1 MGCHIRQW
9 VSGLLLVVGLMLC
22 LTLMIVDSAP
32 AFASIH
38 TYPESPTQVMFRSQ
52 QSLRDALG
60 QTWQAVLF
68 KRLKL
73 GQVDCVH
80 LRLVE
85 FPNRTSLAHPA
96 PLRIT
101 AGTGEVW
108 TAKDV
113 FGESVLP
120 ANVGEYDLLE
130 MLSRLDS
137 NTPLRLDLPL
147 KGRRTVELLVPP
159 FAVREWRLLMNQEL

>member
-1 MGCHIRQW
+1 M
-9 VSGLLLVVGLMLC
+9 S
-22 LTLMIVDSAP
+22 
-32 AFASIH
+32 ASIH
-38 TYPESPTQVMFRSQ
+38 TYPESPIQVMFRSKHC
-52 QSLRDALG
+52 LRDSLG

-73 GQVDCVH
+73 NQVDCVH

-85 FPNRTSLAHPA
+85 FPNRTSLTHPA

-113 FGESVLP
+113 FAESVLP

-130 MLSRLDS
+130 VLSQLDS
-137 NTPLRLDLPL
+137 KTPLRLHLPL
-147 KGRRTVELLVPP
+147 KGGRIVELLVPP
-159 FAVREWRLLMNQEL
+159 FAVREWRLLMNQES